1 MQKILIFIVLSTIV
15 CGRGQGLMNFT
26 LQNKQAPKQTR
37 QTKIVD
43 NWFGVDKGKHI
54 VASFILTGFSQL
66 SLRRYFKQGKQQARI
81 GAVGFSISVGFGKEL
96 WDSTKKGNH
105 FSCKDLTAN
114 LIGSLLA
121 ILILS
126 PS

>member
-1 MQKILIFIVLSTIV
+1 MQKLLILIVFSAIVS
-15 CGRGQGLMNFT
+15 GRGQGFVDFS
-26 LQNKQAPKQTR
+26 LQNKPALKQKQ

-43 NWFGVDKGKHI
+43 NWFGVDKGRHL

-66 SLRRYFKQGKQQARI
+66 SLHRYFKQGKQQAQYGSI
-81 GAVGFSISVGFGKEL
+81 GFSISVGLGKEL

-114 LIGSLLA
+114 LVGSLLA
-121 ILILS
+121 ILILA